1 MGGSADNGIG
11 MRVRAART
19 RLGLNR
25 EALAFHSGLSW
36 SAIAQVEAGR
46 RTNLRPST
54 LQSLAC
60 ALGVTIDYL
69 VSGGG
74 TATPMLV
81 HSALLYASDSEFLD
95 VSVPFLTRGVERD
108 EAVLAVT
115 TDANLELLRGRLG
128 DAAQAVEFAERE
140 AWYRTP
146 ATAVGLYRDFLADK
160 LETGVP
166 WVRILGEPPWAT
178 RPKAEL
184 PLWTRYEALLNLVFA
199 AEPVSV
205 LCPYDKRA
213 LNEEIQGHARATHPE
228 AVGLDGATGCADY
241 ADPFGLVLEP

>member
-11 MRVRAART
+11 TRVRAARA
-19 RLGLNR
+19 RRGLNR

-54 LQSLAC
+54 LQALAR

-74 TATPMLV
+74 AATPMLI
-81 HSALLYASDSEFLD
+81 HRALLYASDSEFLD
-95 VSVPFLTRGVERD
+95 LSVPFLTEGVERD

-115 TDANLELLRGRLG
+115 TDVNLKLLRGRLG
-128 DAAQAVEFAERE
+128 DAAHRVEFAGRDG
-140 AWYRTP
+140 WYRTP
-146 ATAVGLYRDFLADK
+146 VTAVDLYRDFLARK
-160 LETGVP
+160 LETGAT

-184 PLWTRYEALLNLVFA
+184 PLWTRYEAMLNLAFA

-213 LNEEIQGHARATHPE
+213 LGEEIQGHARATHPE
-228 AVGLDGATGCADY
+228 TVGPDGTAASRDY